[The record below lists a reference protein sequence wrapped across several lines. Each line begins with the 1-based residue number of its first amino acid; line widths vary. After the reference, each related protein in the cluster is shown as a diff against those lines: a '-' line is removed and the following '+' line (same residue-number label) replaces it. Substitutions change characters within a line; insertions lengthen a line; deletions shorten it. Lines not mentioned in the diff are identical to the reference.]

1 MFLYGFL
8 FSTILLSHLGNPL
21 QCYKCSGSSRNADKA
36 DKACVYGYSNV
47 EKQECPY
54 DHVCSTYQYE
64 MYRVSRLM
72 TMIRVVT
79 ILVISGLLDLG
90 VCIRCYVCTSEASN
104 SQYEYDAC
112 LYGDERYLRAVTC
125 TEPSVCTAY
134 HYQTLIPGSLNQL
147 STSRGCQALRYGATC
162 EDIFNDLRR
171 TGSVL
176 PGQHICTT
184 CSEDLCNEAPSP
196 GGSVLCAMT

>member
-1 MFLYGFL
+1 
-8 FSTILLSHLGNPL
+8 
-21 QCYKCSGSSRNADKA
+21 
-36 DKACVYGYSNV
+36 
-47 EKQECPY
+47 
-54 DHVCSTYQYE
+54 
-64 MYRVSRLM
+64 
-72 TMIRVVT
+72 
-79 ILVISGLLDLG
+79 

-134 HYQTLIPGSLNQL
+134 HYQSKQQSCAISQTLFSFPALIPGSLNQL

-196 GGSVLCAMT
+196 GGSVLCAMTVIVWLVRWTDVSTRCILSAYLL

>member
-64 MYRVSRLM
+64 ISIHGL
-72 TMIRVVT
+72 IKSSVT
-79 ILVISGLLDLG
+79 I
-90 VCIRCYVCTSEASN
+90 
-104 SQYEYDAC
+104 
-112 LYGDERYLRAVTC
+112 
-125 TEPSVCTAY
+125 
-134 HYQTLIPGSLNQL
+134 
-147 STSRGCQALRYGATC
+147 RGCQPFDFV
-162 EDIFNDLRR
+162 EDCDDLLDDIRSLVYPAR
-171 TGSVL
+171 VREINCYS
-176 PGQHICTT
+176 
-184 CSEDLCNEAPSP
+184 CSSDLCNS
-196 GGSVLCAMT
+196 SSNI